1 MSTPIDLRKEF
12 GHRWKIGLDEAARGR
27 WTDPWLYTI
36 ECRNGEVF
44 PWGDDK
50 LAASTTGP
58 GAVAKRLLR
67 LPEIEAMHDG
77 SDGAT
82 VVFSRH
88 SSSMRAVIGL
98 MKPRRAR
105 KASPAQLAALA
116 RGRVTVRNA
125 PDRDI
130 PTSDSQP
137 NPEE

>member
-1 MSTPIDLRKEF
+1 MSTPINLRSEF

-36 ECRNGEVF
+36 ECRHGEIF

-58 GAVAKRLLR
+58 GSVANRLLR
-67 LPEIEAMHDG
+67 LPDVEVVHDG
-77 SDGAT
+77 CDGAT
-82 VVFSRH
+82 VVFSRR
-88 SSSMRAVIGL
+88 SSSMRLVTGL

-105 KASPAQLAALA
+105 KASPAQLAVLE
-116 RGRVTVRNA
+116 RGRLSGSRA

-130 PTSDSQP
+130 RKQR
-137 NPEE
+137 

>member
-36 ECRNGEVF
+36 ECRHGEIF

-58 GAVAKRLLR
+58 GAVANRLLK
-67 LPEIEAMHDG
+67 LPGVEVMHDG

-82 VVFSRH
+82 VVFPSRH
-88 SSSMRAVIGL
+88 MPAVAGI
-98 MKPRRAR
+98 MKPRRKR
-105 KASPAQLAALA
+105 KASPGQLAALK
-116 RGRVTVRNA
+116 RGQRSGRT
-125 PDRDI
+125 
-130 PTSDSQP
+130 
-137 NPEE
+137 

>member
-27 WTDPWLYTI
+27 WTDPWLFKI
-36 ECRNGEVF
+36 ECRHGEIF

-50 LAASTTGP
+50 LAASTTGA
-58 GAVAKRLLR
+58 GAVANRLLK
-67 LPEIEAMHDG
+67 LPGIEVVHDG

-82 VVFSRH
+82 VAFSHH
-88 SSSMRAVIGL
+88 SPSMRAVTGL

-116 RGRVTVRNA
+116 RGRVSGLIT
-125 PDRDI
+125 PDHDI
-130 PTSDSQP
+130 PNQQ
-137 NPEE
+137 

>member
-27 WTDPWLYTI
+27 WTDPWLYKI
-36 ECRNGEVF
+36 ECRHGEIF

-50 LAASTTGP
+50 LGASTTGA
-58 GAVAKRLLR
+58 GAVANRLLK
-67 LPEIEAMHDG
+67 LPGIKVAHDG

-82 VVFSRH
+82 VVFSHH
-88 SSSMRAVIGL
+88 SPSMRAVTGL

-105 KASPAQLAALA
+105 KASPAQLAALE
-116 RGRVTVRNA
+116 RGRVSGRVA

-130 PTSDSQP
+130 PNQQ
-137 NPEE
+137 

>member
-12 GHRWKIGLDEAARGR
+12 GHRWKIGLDGTARGR

-36 ECRNGEVF
+36 ECRHGEIF

-58 GAVAKRLLR
+58 GAVANRLVKLADV
-67 LPEIEAMHDG
+67 EVVHDG

-82 VVFSRH
+82 VVFFRRSIREVA
-88 SSSMRAVIGL
+88 SL

-105 KASPAQLAALA
+105 KASPAQLVALK
-116 RGRVTVRNA
+116 RGRVSGRVAASHDNLE
-125 PDRDI
+125 
-130 PTSDSQP
+130 QK
-137 NPEE
+137 